1 MKRPVEVHVRQLVI
15 SGFSQAEAARIAE
28 GVQQELAKIFADSG
42 DELTSHHRGGI
53 VRASCSVPVA
63 PGVASIV
70 ARTVRGERMP

>member
-1 MKRPVEVHVRQLVI
+1 
-15 SGFSQAEAARIAE
+15 
-28 GVQQELAKIFADSG
+28 
-42 DELTSHHRGGI
+42 LTSHHRGGI